1 MTKILL
7 LISTPAVQTLD
18 ATVTS
23 TNVTCYGA
31 NNGSITISGAT
42 GGYGSYEYSIDG
54 STWYLDGVFTGLV
67 PGSYNVQVR
76 DQVEPTTVVVLNAS
90 LTITQPAVLTASVAS
105 TNVTDYGA
113 ANGTITITSPLGGY
127 GTYQYRVTTTGTWQ
141 ASGSFTGLIPGTY
154 SVQIRDAVYT
164 SCSVILNN
172 ALVLTQPDSL
182 EAVVTTTDVTASGA
196 DDGTIEVTNP
206 SGGSYTYGYS
216 RGLIDVNTGLGLLY
230 NRYAT
235 VDVRGL
241 AASGW
246 HVSTGADCVDLVT
259 TVGADGAYKVRDLGT
274 LYWEDG
280 DYGTNEFKL
289 NVRGSGERS
298 TSGGFGSQNQ
308 LWAIW
313 QGDAIRT
320 TMITSYSDEVS
331 TGVFAL
337 AKSGLS
343 VRLVKDSTTLTHG
356 QSGTYTGNDGK
367 VYQTICVGSKEW
379 LADNLSETKYAN
391 GDDIPEV
398 TDEGAWAVLTTGALC
413 AMSNDWGYAYSITE
427 VWQGSGLFTGLAPGT
442 YTVWMKDA
450 LTGVTVSLGTYTIN
464 EPGGLSATVNSTNIT
479 CYGSSNGTITISSPS
494 GGYGT
499 YEYSINGG
507 GSWQS
512 SGSFSSLSPSTY
524 NVQMRDAAHTSNTA
538 VLNGSLTLTQ
548 PAVLNATV
556 TPTNVSTYGASDGVI
571 SITSPSGGSGSYSYS
586 ITGGTSWQYSG
597 LFQNLSAGTY
607 SVKIRDAGSTSCV
620 VTLNG
625 SLTITQPASSG
636 VNYYVKVGGNNAL
649 DGLTDATAWATISK
663 VNSSSFDPG
672 DTISF
677 KRGGTWSEVFY
688 PPSSG
693 NSSESV
699 LFNAYGTG
707 DDPIITAR
715 GSVPG
720 WNSTGNW
727 TDLGSNRWRLSATL
741 NYRFRLWIDGTEVQ
755 KNSSSSVTVGL
766 PWYFSSNLLYVYS
779 TSNPASAFSSM
790 ELSGLRSSTMT
801 LTADYVTFMDIDFR
815 GGGGGGWNCVYV
827 SGADHVVFDGC
838 SIGKDSG
845 IFGLNALNSN
855 YGEIVNCTIDSGDRF
870 FDLWQVENCEDGVQ
884 LKDNCS
890 YWEIHDNLFQD
901 WGHDCLRMSAFNLG
915 STLSYNKIHHNEFT
929 ASNVDYCRP
938 FDVNS
943 RSGTAVG
950 NEVYSNYMHDYP
962 TGCQL
967 ASEGLKVYN
976 NLFVDCVGVNW
987 NSGVGNH
994 IRIQEF
1000 EGFVPHDMQIYN
1012 NTLVGGVDGGIH
1024 TIGWLPDSYLASYGT
1039 IYGIKDN
1046 IIANNNFYNN
1056 STSSLYSIYIDNY
1069 TRVSDND
1076 WKNNNSYRSGYT
1088 GQVRYHGSTYTMAQ
1102 FNALNGTNGDVISNN
1117 ISVNP
1122 VFVSSSDFHLQ
1133 SSSTLIGVGITP
1145 LSSTDYDG
1153 ESWDTPCSIG
1163 AYEYVD

>member
-7 LISTPAVQTLD
+7 LISKPAIQAIEAV
-18 ATVTS
+18 VTS
-23 TNVTCYGA
+23 TNVTCNGA
-31 NNGSITISGAT
+31 DNGSITISSPS

-54 STWYLDGVFTGLV
+54 VTWYTDNVFTGLA
-67 PGSYNVQVR
+67 PGVYSVQVR
-76 DQVEPTTVVVLNAS
+76 DEVEPTTVVILDAS
-90 LTITQPAVLTASVAS
+90 LTITEPAVLTATVES

-113 ANGTITITSPLGGY
+113 ANGTITITSPSGGY
-127 GTYQYRVTTTGTWQ
+127 GTYQYRVSSTWQ
-141 ASGSFTGLIPGTY
+141 SSGSFTGLAPGTY
-154 SVQIRDAVYT
+154 SVQIRDGLYT
-164 SCSVILNN
+164 TCSVTLDN
-172 ALVLTQPDSL
+172 ALVITQPDSL
-182 EAVVTTTDVTASGA
+182 GATVDTTNVTAPGA
-196 DDGTIEVTNP
+196 DDGIIEVTNP
-206 SGGSYTYGYS
+206 SGGSFTYGYS

-230 NRYAT
+230 NRYVTTDARS
-235 VDVRGL
+235 V

-246 HVSTGADCVDLVT
+246 HVATSADCNDLVS
-259 TVGADGAYKVRDLGT
+259 TVGADGAYKIRDLGT

-280 DYGTNEFKL
+280 AYGTNVYGL
-289 NVRGSGERS
+289 NARGSGER
-298 TSGGFGSQNQ
+298 TIYGGFGSQNQ

-313 QGDAIRT
+313 QAAATRS
-320 TMITSYSDEVS
+320 TSIQYYSDEILTDIFTPS
-331 TGVFAL
+331 R
-337 AKSGLS
+337 SGLS
-343 VRLVKDSTTLTHG
+343 LRLVKDSTSLTHG
-356 QSGTYTGNDGK
+356 QTGTYTGNDGK

-391 GDDIPEV
+391 GDAIPEV
-398 TDEGAWAVLTTGALC
+398 ADDEDWSVLLTGALC
-413 AMSNDWGYAYSITE
+413 ALGNDWDYAYSVTE

-442 YTVWMKDA
+442 YTLWMKDA
-450 LTGVTVSLGTYTIN
+450 LTEVTVSLGEYTIT
-464 EPGGLSATVNSTNIT
+464 EPGGLSATVASTNIT
-479 CYGSSNGTITISSPS
+479 CYGASNGTITISSPT

-524 NVQMRDAAHTSNTA
+524 DVRVRDAANTSNTA
-538 VLNGSLTLTQ
+538 TLNGSLTLTQ
-548 PAVLNATV
+548 PTVLNATV
-556 TPTNVSTYGASDGVI
+556 TPTNVSSYGANDGVI

-586 ITGGTSWQYSG
+586 VTGGTSWQSPG
-597 LFQNLSAGTY
+597 LFENLAAGTY
-607 SVKIRDAGSTSCV
+607 SVKIRDANSISCV

-625 SLTITQPASSG
+625 TLTLTQPASTG
-636 VNYYVKVGGNNAL
+636 VNYYVKVGGNDSLN
-649 DGLTDATAWATISK
+649 GLTDATAWATISK

-672 DTISF
+672 DTVSF
-677 KRGGTWSEVFY
+677 KKGGTWSEIFY

-693 NSSESV
+693 TSSERII
-699 LFNAYGTG
+699 FNAYGSG

-720 WNSTGNW
+720 WSSSGNW

-755 KNSSSSVTVGL
+755 KNSSSSVTAGL

-779 TSNPASAFSSM
+779 TSNPAGAFSTM

-801 LTADYVTFMDIDFR
+801 LTKDYITFTGIDFR
-815 GGGGGGWNCVYV
+815 GGGGGGWNSIYL
-827 SGADHVVFDGC
+827 SGADHVIFDDC
-838 SIGKDSG
+838 KIGKDSG

-870 FDLWQVENCEDGVQ
+870 FDAWQVENCEDGVQ

-890 YWEIHDNLFQD
+890 YWEIHENLFQD
-901 WGHDCLRMSAFNLG
+901 WGHDCLRLSAYNLG
-915 STLSYNKIHHNEFT
+915 STLSYNRIYDNEFT
-929 ASNVDYCRP
+929 SPNVDYGRP
-938 FDVNS
+938 VDVNA
-943 RSGTAVG
+943 RAGTAVG

-967 ASEGLKVYN
+967 ACEGLKFYN
-976 NLFVDCVGVNW
+976 NLMIDCVGVNW

-1012 NTLVGGVDGGIH
+1012 NTIVGGVDGGIN

-1046 IIANNNFYNN
+1046 VIANNNFYNN

-1069 TRVSDND
+1069 SRVSDND

-1088 GQVRYHGSTYTMAQ
+1088 GQIRYHGSTYTIAQ
-1102 FNALNGTNGDVISNN
+1102 FNALNGTNGDVITNN
-1117 ISVNP
+1117 VGVNP
-1122 VFVSSSDFHLQ
+1122 VFVSASDFHLQ
-1133 SSSTLIGVGITP
+1133 ASSTLIGAGITP

-1153 ESWDTPCSIG
+1153 ASWDTPCTIG
-1163 AYEYVD
+1163 AYEFVD